1 MKALTALII
10 ALALLAGAI
19 YLNKHLT
26 SDSDGQPTAT
36 TATTTSANTTVDNTP
51 LSTATTDTTS
61 ADTTHTDS
69 TAGTSAAH
77 QQRGQSST
85 ADNDSLVE
93 GDNNENPDDEE
104 LEVSASDQDSI
115 DVLEL
120 GKRSLDESSFR
131 YWVSRLR
138 DNPQLLQAAVNEFLE
153 NTDPTRARNLAA
165 LLGEVNTPLVL
176 NAATQLSQSTD
187 TNSQLNGLELLAR
200 LQPTN
205 THARNHAIDMLATQ
219 TDANILVA
227 TLNVFATPAQAVSP
241 EQRQLLLDHAQL
253 LSTHNN
259 ANVRALSIDTMSK
272 WSRGKSDLAASN
284 GLQDADGAVRAKSAA
299 SLVGVEN
306 ASAESRQRLLNVAA
320 NKQELK
326 TTRQLA
332 LYALS
337 TMPLT
342 PEERQRYEA
351 LEIEVR
357 RTRQ

>member
-1 MKALTALII
+1 MKAFSALVI
-10 ALALLAGAI
+10 ALALLAGAM
-19 YLNKHLT
+19 YFNKHLSSQ
-26 SDSDGQPTAT
+26 SDSQAT
-36 TATTTSANTTVDNTP
+36 SPAGNATVGND
-51 LSTATTDTTS
+51 
-61 ADTTHTDS
+61 TDS
-69 TAGTSAAH
+69 TANTDVTSAD
-77 QQRGQSST
+77 ST
-85 ADNDSLVE
+85 DTFPSNQNRTLHSEIDNDSLVE
-93 GDNNENPDDEE
+93 NSNVEKLNTEE
-104 LEVSASDQDSI
+104 RQVYLTDQDSI

-120 GKRSLDESSFR
+120 GKQSLDESSFR

-138 DNPQLLQAAVNEFLE
+138 DDQNLLQAAVNEFLE
-153 NTDPTRARNLAA
+153 NSDPTRARNLAA

-176 NAATQLSQSTD
+176 NAATQLAQSSD
-187 TNSQLNGLELLAR
+187 THSQLNGLELLAR

-205 THARNHAIDMLATQ
+205 THARNHALDMLATQ
-219 TDANILVA
+219 TDPDLLVA
-227 TLNVFATPAQAVSP
+227 TLNVFATPAQAVSAD
-241 EQRQLLLDHAQL
+241 QRQLLLDHALL
-253 LSTHNN
+253 LSTHND

-272 WSRGKSDLAASN
+272 WSKGGSGVAATI
-284 GLQDADGAVRAKSAA
+284 GLQDADSAVRAKSAA

-306 ASAESRQRLLNVAA
+306 ASAESRESLLSVAA